1 MIIYIQFA
9 FLTLIL
15 LLFFVSLNVKST
27 IAKSTRMPFARIFQ
41 ENINAYANMVSMEIL
56 SSARILTS
64 ALRGNISAVGRA
76 TASIQLVL
84 IRVNVKVVTRATV

>member
-1 MIIYIQFA
+1 
-9 FLTLIL
+9 
-15 LLFFVSLNVKST
+15 
-27 IAKSTRMPFARIFQ
+27 MPFARIFQ

-64 ALRGNISAVGRA
+64 ALRGNISAVSMA

>member
-27 IAKSTRMPFARIFQ
+27 IAKSTRMSFARIFQ

-64 ALRGNISAVGRA
+64 ALRGNISAVGMA